1 MTLKPCKASYMSSD
15 VKGKLVE
22 RDDKKANSAEDGPIT
37 KRMRSAV
44 EAKYEEIYYK
54 RKIESGKSKRRK
66 IVLGLLGGISF
77 LITWYVLSHTVMTKV
92 PDPIVTVVAS
102 SGRIFDEWYYKSIIY
117 SVYRVLVGFVVA
129 SVLGVPLGLFM
140 GWNRVCRD
148 IFMPGF
154 ELLRPVPPVAW
165 VPLAI
170 IIFAQLEYSIL
181 FITFT
186 GAFFVVT
193 LNAKLGAESIDQS
206 LIRAAWCLGA
216 SPRQIFRHV
225 ILPGALPAIFT
236 GLALGIGI
244 SWVTVVA
251 AEMIA
256 GQYGL
261 GYLTWE
267 SYNLIRYPEVILS
280 MVSIGVLG
288 YLCSAALRVAAGKY
302 LAWRKV
308 YTA

>member
-1 MTLKPCKASYMSSD
+1 MKAIQAAHFEMQGSTTGSRGPVSS
-15 VKGKLVE
+15 KK
-22 RDDKKANSAEDGPIT
+22 DDHAVT
-37 KRMRSAV
+37 KYMRSVV
-44 EAKYEEIYYK
+44 EARYEQVYLK
-54 RKIESGKSKRRK
+54 RKVQARRDKRQRLF
-66 IVLGLLGGISF
+66 LGFLGGACF
-77 LITWYVLSHTVMTKV
+77 LLIWYTLAHTVMDRV

-102 SGRIFDEWYYKSIIY
+102 SERVLDAWYYKSVFY
-117 SVYRVLVGFVVA
+117 SLYRVILGFLMA
-129 SVLGVPLGLFM
+129 SLIAIPLGLFM
-140 GWNRVCRD
+140 GWNRVCSD

-165 VPLAI
+165 VPLSI

-193 LNAKLGAESIDQS
+193 LNARLGVESIDRS
-206 LIRAAWCLGA
+206 LFRAAWCLGA
-216 SPRQIFRHV
+216 SPRLIFWHV
-225 ILPGALPAIFT
+225 VLPGALPAIFT

-244 SWVTVVA
+244 SWETVVA

-280 MVSIGVLG
+280 MTSIGILG
-288 YLCSAALRVAAGKY
+288 YICSAMIRAAADRY
-302 LAWRKV
+302 LAWRKM
-308 YTA
+308 YSA